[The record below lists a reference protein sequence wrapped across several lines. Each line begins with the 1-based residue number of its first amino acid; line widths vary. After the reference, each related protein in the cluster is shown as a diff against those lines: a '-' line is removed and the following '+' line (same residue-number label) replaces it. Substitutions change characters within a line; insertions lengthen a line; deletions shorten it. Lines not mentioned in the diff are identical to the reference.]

1 MYLIHLFSNN
11 PNCWVNY
18 SLILIFKKIVGLM
31 FTRTFLILLISNLS
45 FAQSSD
51 QLFDSIVKYKH
62 QNPSLA
68 LEYGL
73 EYKKLSLDRKI
84 DMEIIQ
90 FYGAIGE
97 ILSNMGFDASA
108 LEYLRQAIKLNQA
121 IPSDQ
126 RKFSEIDEL
135 PGVLLNIGN
144 IYFRNKE
151 YEKADELFTK
161 AISLY
166 QKISDENA
174 KFFGINTAMSNRALI
189 KQVQQDYSGA
199 EKTLL
204 KVYERRKEYGKVVDI
219 IYSMNSL
226 LTISLLKDE
235 IIEAE
240 NILASAINIYNREL
254 QKDNENPILKRN
266 MGYGFSSFGSIMQ
279 YKKQFEKAIVFLNKS
294 KSYLEDFPM
303 DLASIGSR
311 LAECH
316 LALNHLDIAEEIAL
330 KNLETKKLNETE
342 KLYNYRVLEKV
353 YNKKKMNPKLIKIKD
368 SLIIISSGLSTLKT
382 IKSLKD
388 LDTEIKLAKSARE
401 LNESKIKYNTYLYI
415 FIICTVILFFSL
427 VTIRVNYNYQ
437 KEKGNR
443 LEIEKVLIS
452 NKLNQKNRE
461 LVSKTNFILQ
471 RNEYLKKIKS
481 KLETS
486 ESSKENFERI
496 SFELNSVIN
505 SEKSYKDF
513 DKMFVNV
520 YPDFYKK
527 LNEISELTS
536 TDLRLASL
544 IKMNHSNNKIAI
556 ISGVSLRTI
565 ESQRYR
571 LAKKLKLEKNQSL
584 NTFLLSV

>member
-90 FYGAIGE
+90 FYGAMGE

-108 LEYLRQAIKLNQA
+108 LEYLRRAIKLNEA

-161 AISLY
+161 TISLY

-401 LNESKIKYNTYLYI
+401 LNESKIKYNTYLSI

-520 YPDFYKK
+520 YPDFYEK

-544 IKMNHSNNKIAI
+544 IKMNHSNNEIAI

>member
-520 YPDFYKK
+520 YPDFYEK

-544 IKMNHSNNKIAI
+544 IKMNHSNNEIAI

>member
-108 LEYLRQAIKLNQA
+108 LEYLRQAIKLNEA

-544 IKMNHSNNKIAI
+544 IKMNHSNNEIAI

>member
-108 LEYLRQAIKLNQA
+108 LEYLRQAIKLNKA

-204 KVYERRKEYGKVVDI
+204 KVYERRKEYGKVEDI

-520 YPDFYKK
+520 YPDFYEK

-544 IKMNHSNNKIAI
+544 IKMNHSNNEIAI

>member
-73 EYKKLSLDRKI
+73 EYKNLSLDRKI

-90 FYGAIGE
+90 FYGAMGE

-108 LEYLRQAIKLNQA
+108 LEYLRRAIKLNEA

-401 LNESKIKYNTYLYI
+401 LNESKIKYNTYLSI

-520 YPDFYKK
+520 YPDFYEK

-544 IKMNHSNNKIAI
+544 IKMNHSNNEIAI

>member
-90 FYGAIGE
+90 FYGAMGE

-108 LEYLRQAIKLNQA
+108 LEYLRRAIKLNEA

-520 YPDFYKK
+520 YPDFYEK

-544 IKMNHSNNKIAI
+544 IKMNHSNNEIAI

>member
-108 LEYLRQAIKLNQA
+108 LEYLRQAIKLNKA

-401 LNESKIKYNTYLYI
+401 LNESKIKYNTYLSI

-520 YPDFYKK
+520 YPDFYEK

-544 IKMNHSNNKIAI
+544 IKMNHSNNEIAI

>member
-11 PNCWVNY
+11 PNCWINY

-90 FYGAIGE
+90 FYGAMGE

-108 LEYLRQAIKLNQA
+108 LEYLRQAIKLNEA

-144 IYFRNKE
+144 IYFKNKE

-368 SLIIISSGLSTLKT
+368 SLIIISSGLSKLKT

-388 LDTEIKLAKSARE
+388 LDTEIKLAKSVRE
-401 LNESKIKYNTYLYI
+401 LNESKIKYNTYLSI

-427 VTIRVNYNYQ
+427 VTIRVNYKYQ

-544 IKMNHSNNKIAI
+544 IKMNHSNNEIAI

>member
-544 IKMNHSNNKIAI
+544 IKMNHSNNEIAI

>member
-90 FYGAIGE
+90 FYGAMGE

-520 YPDFYKK
+520 YPDFYEK

-544 IKMNHSNNKIAI
+544 IKMNHSNNEIAI

>member
-108 LEYLRQAIKLNQA
+108 LEYLRQAIKLNKA

-544 IKMNHSNNKIAI
+544 IKMNHSNNEIAI

>member
-382 IKSLKD
+382 IKSLKE

-544 IKMNHSNNKIAI
+544 IKMNHSNNEIAI

>member
-108 LEYLRQAIKLNQA
+108 LEYLRRAIKLNEA

-520 YPDFYKK
+520 YPDFYEK

-544 IKMNHSNNKIAI
+544 IKMNHSNNEIAI

>member
-73 EYKKLSLDRKI
+73 EYKNLSLDRKI

-90 FYGAIGE
+90 FYGAMGE

-108 LEYLRQAIKLNQA
+108 LEYLRRAIKLNEA

-161 AISLY
+161 TISLY

-520 YPDFYKK
+520 YPDFYEK

-544 IKMNHSNNKIAI
+544 IKMNHSNNEIAI